1 MDHLN
6 DFTPDTPSMLER
18 EAKDVSKILDA
29 IQDYVY
35 KVGEHLSKVAIGV
48 ECTGGEGADNASCN
62 AVICK
67 KWLTLF
73 RSANLAKGFNVA
85 GQHFQK
91 ILGRLSLLPDQID
104 KHLEYCS
111 TLTSYSHMAMLTV
124 FKHNINWMKE
134 ISQTPAMYKEPY
146 FLPDYS
152 STPNSNMSAR
162 EQRSP
167 ITPMSKDVQN
177 RSIPARTNLFDASY
191 DQETQDY
198 SLPSESRSNLK
209 KPTHAFKS
217 RLTHKDNIKQ
227 SINSTSTEAELDKLV
242 TKIIGNLEK
251 KKLSCPICQCEF
263 ARRFT
268 LTRHI
273 K

>member
-48 ECTGGEGADNASCN
+48 ECTGDEDAKAASCN
-62 AVICK
+62 AITCRK
-67 KWLTLF
+67 LLPLF
-73 RSANLAKGFNVA
+73 RSVNSAKGFNVA
-85 GQHFQK
+85 GQHFQN
-91 ILGRLSLLPDQID
+91 ILGSLSLLPEQIE
-104 KHLEYCS
+104 KHLKYC
-111 TLTSYSHMAMLTV
+111 TLINSNSYREMLSV
-124 FKHNINWMKE
+124 FKYNINRMKE

-146 FLPDYS
+146 FLPAYS

-167 ITPMSKDVQN
+167 ITPMSKYGQN
-177 RSIPARTNLFDASY
+177 RSIPARTNLFDDSY

-198 SLPSESRSNLK
+198 LPSESRSNLK
-209 KPTHAFKS
+209 KPAHAFKS